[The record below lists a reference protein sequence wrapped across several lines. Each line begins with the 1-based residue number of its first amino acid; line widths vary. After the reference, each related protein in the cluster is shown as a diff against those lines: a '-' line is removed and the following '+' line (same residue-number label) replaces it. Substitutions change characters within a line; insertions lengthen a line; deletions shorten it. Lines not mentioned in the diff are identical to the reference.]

1 MKKWSL
7 AFLALALMLLLAAC
21 GDKKETTEKTTS
33 GDDNAK
39 TEQST
44 EMTITHELGET
55 VLPKTPE
62 KVVVFDFGLLD
73 TLDTL
78 GVEVAGVPQSAM
90 PPYLEKYAGSEYT
103 NLGSLKE
110 PDFEAIHALKPDV
123 IFISTRQADLYDQF
137 AEIAP
142 TIYVAVDTTNY
153 LESYT
158 NNIKMLGEVFNKEAE
173 VEKEL
178 AAVTEKIE
186 EIKGLVEGN
195 EEKALIIMSNE
206 GKISAYGHNSRFGL
220 IHDVFGYK
228 EADENIEEST
238 HGQSVTFEYVLETN
252 PDILFVLNRDAAVNA
267 GAPTNNDAI
276 ENEIV
281 QKTNAYKN
289 GKIVYLDPAA
299 WYLAGGGL
307 QSMKTM
313 IDDAEKGV
321 K

>member
-21 GDKKETTEKTTS
+21 GDKKETTEETTS

-62 KVVVFDFGLLD
+62 KVVVFDFGVLD

-78 GVEVAGVPQSAM
+78 GVEVAGVPQSAI

-110 PDFEAIHALKPDV
+110 PDFEAIHALDPDV
-123 IFISTRQADLYDQF
+123 IFISARQADLYDQF

-142 TIYVAVDTTNY
+142 TIYAAVDNTNY

-158 NNIKMLGEVFNKEAE
+158 NNIKMLGKVFNKETE
-173 VEKEL
+173 VETEL
-178 AAVTEKIE
+178 AAVTEKVE
-186 EIKGLVEGN
+186 KIKGLVEGN

-267 GAPTNNDAI
+267 GGETNNDAI